1 MKPRLERFYER
12 AQGALMQS
20 PPRSRPVIGDFDGRN
35 VSRTDVPIFSADGT
49 DAESVAANAAGR
61 PIVRWA

>member
-1 MKPRLERFYER
+1 
-12 AQGALMQS
+12 MQS